1 MPNLTPSFYQSRYII
16 YPGKGIEESWENYL
30 LEVKKMIERK
40 GRVVST
46 GYGNRVSS
54 SGSGEAERR

>member
-1 MPNLTPSFYQSRYII
+1 
-16 YPGKGIEESWENYL
+16 
-30 LEVKKMIERK
+30 MIERK

-54 SGSGEAERR
+54 GSGEAGRR